1 MEPMSEPIGYRFSA
15 GHRDD
20 RREQTRRD
28 LGRVW
33 RILKLI
39 TLVIVLSV
47 VGYVVYEGV
56 KPVTTPAE
64 VKAWIASLPPDA
76 NRAAVKQLFTS
87 KGVKWVEAGVI
98 HGFLRLRRGIIY
110 DDQLH
115 IIVEFNERDHI
126 KEVEI
131 RER

>member
-1 MEPMSEPIGYRFSA
+1 
-15 GHRDD
+15 
-20 RREQTRRD
+20 
-28 LGRVW
+28 
-33 RILKLI
+33 
-39 TLVIVLSV
+39 
-47 VGYVVYEGV
+47 
-56 KPVTTPAE
+56 
-64 VKAWIASLPPDA
+64 
-76 NRAAVKQLFTS
+76 
-87 KGVKWVEAGVI
+87 VKWVEAGVI